1 MPKRPKL
8 TQQRRLQALQA
19 AVEVIS
25 DRGLA
30 DTRVADIAE
39 RGGLSP
45 ALLLY
50 YFGSKEVLLTE
61 ALTYAE
67 DRFYLETFHEL
78 SDIEDPRLKLARL
91 IALSCPT
98 ADDEGLFGDWALWI
112 ELWARALRDP
122 DAARKREALD
132 RRWRNTITEIVREGQ
147 LQGHFDAD
155 REPER
160 FALRLAALMDGL
172 AVQIVLKDP
181 VVTHDVMRDIC
192 IETATRQLGF
202 EVPSDEPALT
212 TGRGR
217 STSKK

>member
-25 DRGLA
+25 ERGLA
-30 DTRVADIAE
+30 DTRVADIAR

-50 YFGSKEVLLTE
+50 YFESKEVLLTE

-78 SDIEDPRLKLARL
+78 SEIQDPRLRLARL
-91 IALSCPT
+91 IALSCP
-98 ADDEGLFGDWALWI
+98 AEGDQGLFGDWALWL
-112 ELWARALRDP
+112 ELWARSLRDE
-122 DAARKREALD
+122 DAGRKREALD
-132 RRWRNTITEIVREGQ
+132 RRWRNTIAEIVREGQ
-147 LQGHFDAD
+147 AQGHFDRD
-155 REPER
+155 RDPDR

-172 AVQIVLKDP
+172 AVQLVLKDP
-181 VVTHDVMRDIC
+181 SLTHDEMRDIC
-192 IETATRQLGF
+192 VEMATRQLGF
-202 EVPSDEPALT
+202 EVPADEPALT

-217 STSKK
+217 STSKR

>member
-25 DRGLA
+25 ERGLA
-30 DTRVADIAE
+30 DTRVADIAK

-78 SDIEDPRLKLARL
+78 SEIQDPRLRLARL
-91 IALSCPT
+91 IALSCP
-98 ADDEGLFGDWALWI
+98 AEGDEGLFGDWALWL

-122 DAARKREALD
+122 DASHKREALD
-132 RRWRNTITEIVREGQ
+132 RRWRNTIAEIVREGQ
-147 LQGHFDAD
+147 IQGHFDTD
-155 REPER
+155 RDPDR

-172 AVQIVLKDP
+172 AVQLVLKDP
-181 VVTHDVMRDIC
+181 SVTREEMLEIC
-192 IETATRQLGF
+192 MEMATRQLGF
-202 EVPSDEPALT
+202 DVPSGEPAMT
-212 TGRGR
+212 VGRGR
-217 STSKK
+217 STSKR